1 VRARVFLRKDV
12 RKELANGHSWIYANE
27 IETQD
32 QADDGGLVD
41 VFTHSKQFL
50 GIGYIN
56 SSSLIRVRIIS
67 RLRHQIDETF
77 FGSKIERAIRLR
89 KKTLPGRRSIRVVF
103 GESDGLPGLIVDKFS
118 DYLVIQIS
126 TLGMARMKEQI
137 VGALVKVLQPKG
149 IYEKT
154 DGSFLDKEGMEEIH
168 EWLFRSGPIIIP
180 FEVHGLKF
188 LADLKGQKT
197 GFFLDQVE
205 NAQQVAAYFRD
216 STVLDMFAY
225 SGNFSVHALAAG
237 AKSCEVVDISER
249 ALGVARETMRING
262 FEGKVNF
269 SNKNAFDY
277 LREVESGSFDA
288 VIVDPPSLVKSRTTI
303 ENALRGYKELNLRAI
318 KAIKSGGVLATA
330 SCSQLISKG
339 SWDNMLSEAFQDN
352 KTVGVQ
358 LLSCGQPP
366 DHPVAD
372 PVKESN
378 YLKFKAFAITPLA
391 AF

>member
-1 VRARVFLRKDV
+1 VRARVFLKKDI

-32 QADDGGLVD
+32 QADDGELVD
-41 VFTHSKQFL
+41 VFSHSNQFL

-77 FGSKIERAIRLR
+77 FRSKIERAIRLR
-89 KKTLPGRRSIRVVF
+89 RRALPGRRSVRVVF

-118 DYLVIQIS
+118 DYLVVQIS
-126 TLGMARMKEQI
+126 TLGMTMMKEQI
-137 VGALVKVLQPKG
+137 IGALVKVLQPKG

-154 DGSFLDKEGMEEIH
+154 DGSFLEKEGMEETH

-180 FEVHGLKF
+180 FEVHGLTF

-205 NAQQVAAYFRD
+205 NAQQVAVYFRD
-216 STVLDMFAY
+216 SAVLDVFGY
-225 SGNFSVHALAAG
+225 TGNFSVHALAAG

-262 FEGKVNF
+262 FEGRVSF
-269 SNKNAFDY
+269 SNRNAFDY
-277 LREVESGSFDA
+277 LREIEPGSFDA
-288 VIVDPPSLVKSRTTI
+288 AVVDPPSLVKSRNTV
-303 ENALRGYKELNLRAI
+303 ENALRGYKELNLRAVRVL
-318 KAIKSGGVLATA
+318 KNGGVLATS
-330 SCSQLISKG
+330 SCSQLISRD
-339 SWDNMLSEAFQDN
+339 SWESTLSEAFEDN
-352 KTVGVQ
+352 RTVGVQ
-358 LLSCGQPP
+358 LLSSSQPP
-366 DHPVAD
+366 DHPAAV
-372 PVKESN
+372 PVKESH
-378 YLKFKAFAITPLA
+378 YLKFKVFSVTPLT